1 MLTHDN
7 VKVLSKKLVT
17 NGFLK
22 IFQFELTHSLFAGGE
37 SSTVRRE
44 LMERGQAVAVVLFDE
59 LRKKVVMV
67 EQFRIGALEDPLSP
81 WLLEFPAGVVKEGE
95 NDEEV
100 ALREC
105 EEEIGRKPTTLHKIT
120 NCYLSPGGSTERIT
134 IFYGLIDSHGLDDT
148 IKGLACEHEDIRVRV
163 IDVNE
168 ALKMTQDG
176 RIRNASTTLGLFWLA
191 NRLDLAYEVFAA

>member
-7 VKVLSKKLVT
+7 VRILSKKLVT

-22 IFQFELTHSLFAGGE
+22 IFKFELIHSLFAGGE
-37 SSTVRRE
+37 SLTVRRE
-44 LMERGQAVAVVLFDE
+44 LMERGQAVAVVLYDE
-59 LRKKVVMV
+59 LRKRVVMV

-81 WLLEFPAGVVKEGE
+81 WLLEFPAGVVNEGE
-95 NDEEV
+95 DDEAV

-105 EEEIGRKPTTLHKIT
+105 EEEVGRKPSKLHKIT

-134 IFYGLIDSHGLDDT
+134 LFYGLIDSSGLDNT
-148 IKGLACEHEDIRVRV
+148 IKGLEEEHEDIRVRV
-163 IDVNE
+163 IDVDE
-168 ALKMTQDG
+168 ALRMTQDG

-191 NRLDLAYEVFAA
+191 NKLGLTSDI